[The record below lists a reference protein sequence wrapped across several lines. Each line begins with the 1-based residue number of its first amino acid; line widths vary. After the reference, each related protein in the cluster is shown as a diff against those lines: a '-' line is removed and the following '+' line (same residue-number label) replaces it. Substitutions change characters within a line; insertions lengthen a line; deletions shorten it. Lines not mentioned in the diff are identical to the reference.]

1 MTVSQIF
8 DKVRLL
14 GRYDVQDVTNAQ
26 LFVLLNNGVEDQVRF
41 VAGLREDFLLKAGT
55 SQNLVSGTSDY
66 TLATD
71 ILQLKKVEVALD
83 GANFY
88 VAARKDL
95 NEITDLVNTTEISS
109 SPKYTPITQTSATE
123 FIIRISPSV
132 TANVTNGLRYWYI
145 ARPAALSS
153 TSEVPVTPPELHDAL
168 VQRMLSDLKQRDGN
182 ASEAEFALTREL
194 QIHRDWKTQLGT
206 RSIDKW
212 EGFYAR
218 EFTE

>member
-1 MTVSQIF
+1 MTSQAIF

-14 GRYDVQDVTNAQ
+14 GRYDTADVTNTQ
-26 LFVLLNNGVEDQVRF
+26 LFQLLNNAVEDQARF
-41 VAGLREDFLLKAGT
+41 VAGLREDFLLKQGS

-83 GANFY
+83 GSNFY
-88 VAARKDL
+88 VATRKDL
-95 NEITDLVNTTEISS
+95 NEITDLVNTTETTS
-109 SPKYTPITQTSATE
+109 SPKYTPITQSSSTE

-145 ARPAALSS
+145 IRPAALSS
-153 TSEVPVTPPELHDAL
+153 LSDVPVTPPELHDAL
-168 VQRMLSDLKQRDGN
+168 VQRMLSDLKQRDGKG
-182 ASEAEFALTREL
+182 SEAEFAMTREL
-194 QIHRDWKTQLGT
+194 QIHRDWKQQVGT
-206 RSIDKW
+206 RTIDKW